1 MFFNP
6 KIIAVALALAIGLL
20 VFLVL
25 YLIAG
30 MGLQASILAGSITS
44 IAGVILIFLTLKYF
58 IFNEI
63 HNFYALLARLKNE
76 DYSVRL
82 HKSKHKESN
91 PLIKIKNEIAEFAEK
106 KQMEIDELKKL
117 ETFRREFLADVSHEL
132 KTPIFA
138 AQGFV
143 HTLLD
148 GAIDDLLV
156 RDRFLEKAANSL
168 EGLNVLVA
176 DLLTISQMEI
186 GEIKMNEQHF
196 DIHKLTEDVFDQL
209 DEAARFRSTKMRFS
223 KNTPKSCYVYADK
236 FRIGQVMTNLI
247 VNAIKYGNDK
257 GHILVSLVIEN
268 EAVFV
273 SVKDDGPGIEQRHL
287 PRIFERFYRVD
298 RSRSKDK
305 GGTGLGLAIVKHI
318 LEAHDSRIFVSSK
331 QGNGTIFS
339 FKLKKG
345 KVINEK
351 G

>member
-1 MFFNP
+1 M
-6 KIIAVALALAIGLL
+6 IAVALAFAIGLL
-20 VFLVL
+20 LFLLL
-25 YLIAG
+25 YVVVNIEVRLSLIAACSSVPIS
-30 MGLQASILAGSITS
+30 GL
-44 IAGVILIFLTLKYF
+44 LIFFILKYF

-63 HNFYALLARLKNE
+63 NNFYALLARIKNE

-82 HKSKHKESN
+82 YKSKHKESN

-148 GAIDDLLV
+148 GAVDDLLV

-168 EGLNVLVA
+168 EGLNILVA

-196 DIHKLTEDVFDQL
+196 DIHKLTVDIFDQL
-209 DEAARFRSTKMRFS
+209 DEAAKTRGTKMRFS
-223 KNTPKSCYVYADK
+223 KNTPKSCYVLADK
-236 FRIGQVMTNLI
+236 FRISQVMTNLI

-257 GHILVSLVIEN
+257 GHILVSLVLEN
-268 EAVFV
+268 ESVFV

-298 RSRSKDK
+298 RSRSRDK

-318 LEAHDSRIFVSSK
+318 IEAHNSRIFVSSK
-331 QGNGTIFS
+331 HGNGTIFS